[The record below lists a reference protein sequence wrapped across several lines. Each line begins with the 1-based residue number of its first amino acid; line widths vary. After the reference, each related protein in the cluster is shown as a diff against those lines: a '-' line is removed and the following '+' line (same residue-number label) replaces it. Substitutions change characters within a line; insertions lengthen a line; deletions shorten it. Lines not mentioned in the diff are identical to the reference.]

1 MILKT
6 IVSKLKKASTVAL
19 ENKLQSKKATK
30 YERKLATDI
39 LQKRYSK
46 KMNYNLSREKTREF
60 AKAMKENRQNAKEI
74 KKKQIKEQMTLP
86 YQPLDR
92 EKIYRSVAKSNR
104 KDIVLDRRLKDIAM
118 GKKAVSNT
126 DVALDVIS
134 KNLKENYL
142 SQLGYTDLNKKEIRD
157 IAKRLYESAN
167 LGSKYETVNIIDNA
181 YKDIK
186 TKNKNPTKN
195 KFTKF
200 LEWLNER
207 ENQI

>member
-200 LEWLNER
+200 LE
-207 ENQI
+207 

>member
-46 KMNYNLSREKTREF
+46 KMNYNLTREKTREF

-200 LEWLNER
+200 LE
-207 ENQI
+207 

>member
-1 MILKT
+1 MILKS
-6 IVSKLKKASTVAL
+6 IISKLKKASTVAL
-19 ENKLQSKKATK
+19 ENKLVSKKATK
-30 YERKLATDI
+30 YEKKLATDI
-39 LQKRYSK
+39 LQKRYEK
-46 KMNYNLSREKTREF
+46 KMEYKLSREKTRQF
-60 AKAMKENRQNAKEI
+60 AKAMKQNRENQKAI
-74 KKKQIKEQMTLP
+74 QKKQKKENMTLP

-92 EKIYRSVAKSNR
+92 EKIYKSVAKSNR
-104 KDIVLDRRLKDIAM
+104 KDILLDRRLNDIEM
-118 GKKAVSNT
+118 GKKAISNA

-142 SQLGYTDLNKKEIRD
+142 EQLGYTDLAEPEIRE
-157 IAKRLYESAN
+157 ISKRLYENAN
-167 LGSKYETVNIIDNA
+167 IGSKYETVDVIDRA

-200 LEWLNER
+200 LEWLNEK

>member
-1 MILKT
+1 MLKT
-6 IVSKLKKASTVAL
+6 IISKLKKASTVAL

-200 LEWLNER
+200 LE
-207 ENQI
+207 

>member
-1 MILKT
+1 MLKT
-6 IVSKLKKASTVAL
+6 IISKLKKASTVAL
-19 ENKLQSKKATK
+19 ENKLQSKKASK
-30 YERKLATDI
+30 YEKKLATDI

-60 AKAMKENRQNAKEI
+60 AKAMKQNRENAKNIE
-74 KKKQIKEQMTLP
+74 KKQKKENMTLP

-104 KDIVLDRRLKDIAM
+104 KDIVVERRLKDIELA
-118 GKKAVSNT
+118 KKSVSNT
-126 DVALDVIS
+126 DIALDVIS

-142 SQLGYTDLNKKEIRD
+142 PQLGYTDLKEKEIRE
-157 IAKRLYESAN
+157 ITKRLYESAN
-167 LGSKYETVNIIDNA
+167 SGSKYETVNIIDNA

-200 LEWLNER
+200 LE
-207 ENQI
+207 

>member
-1 MILKT
+1 MIKT
-6 IVSKLKKASTVAL
+6 IISKLKKASTVAL

-30 YERKLATDI
+30 YEKKLAIDI

-46 KMNYNLSREKTREF
+46 KMNYNISREKTRQF
-60 AKAMKENRQNAKEI
+60 AKAMKQNMQNAKDI
-74 KKKQIKEQMTLP
+74 QKKQKKENMTLP

-92 EKIYRSVAKSNR
+92 EKIYRSIAKSNR
-104 KDIVLDRRLKDIAM
+104 KDITLDRRLKDISMA
-118 GKKAVSNT
+118 KKAVSNT
-126 DVALDVIS
+126 DTALDVIS

-142 SQLGYTDLNKKEIRD
+142 SQLGYTDLTKEEIRD

-167 LGSKYETVNIIDNA
+167 IGSKYETVDIIDRT

-200 LEWLNER
+200 LE
-207 ENQI
+207 

>member
-6 IVSKLKKASTVAL
+6 IISKLKKASTVAL
-19 ENKLQSKKATK
+19 ENKLQSKKASK
-30 YERKLATDI
+30 YEKKLATDI

-46 KMNYNLSREKTREF
+46 KMNYNLSREKTRQF
-60 AKAMKENRQNAKEI
+60 AKAMKDNRQNAKEI

-92 EKIYRSVAKSNR
+92 EKLYRSVAKSNR
-104 KDIVLDRRLKDIAM
+104 KDITLDRRLKDISMA
-118 GKKAVSNT
+118 KKAVSNA

-142 SQLGYTDLNKKEIRD
+142 KQLGYTDLSKEEIRD
-157 IAKRLYESAN
+157 IAKGLYESAN
-167 LGSKYETVNIIDNA
+167 SGSKYETVDIIDKA

-200 LEWLNER
+200 LE
-207 ENQI
+207 

>member
-19 ENKLQSKKATK
+19 ENKLLSKKASK
-30 YERKLATDI
+30 YEKKLATDI
-39 LQKRYSK
+39 LQKRYEK
-46 KMNYNLSREKTREF
+46 KMDYKLSREKTRQF
-60 AKAMKENRQNAKEI
+60 AKAMKQNRENQKAI
-74 KKKQIKEQMTLP
+74 QKKQKQENMTLP

-92 EKIYRSVAKSNR
+92 EKLYKSVAKSTR
-104 KDIVLDRRLKDIAM
+104 KDIMLQRRLHDIEVA
-118 GKKAVSNT
+118 KKAVSNA
-126 DVALDVIS
+126 DAALDVIS

-142 SQLGYTDLNKKEIRD
+142 PQLGYTDLKEKEIRE
-157 IAKRLYESAN
+157 ISKRLYESAN
-167 LGSKYETVNIIDNA
+167 SGSKYETVDVIDRA

-200 LEWLNER
+200 LE
-207 ENQI
+207 